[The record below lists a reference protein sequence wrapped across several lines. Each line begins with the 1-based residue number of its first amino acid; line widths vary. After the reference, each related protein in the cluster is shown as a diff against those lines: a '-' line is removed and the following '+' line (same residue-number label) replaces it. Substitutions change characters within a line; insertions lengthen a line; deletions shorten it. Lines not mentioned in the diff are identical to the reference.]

1 MSCTNIA
8 FNVGACARNLDNRK
22 STSSACFFI
31 RNYLITW
38 MNKKQNFISLSTV
51 KVTYITIGSRYTQLL
66 QIKHMLYDYK
76 IYWDVSIMCDN

>member
-22 STSSACFFI
+22 STSSTCFFI

-38 MNKKQNFISLSTV
+38 MNKKQNSISLSTI
-51 KVTYITIGSRYTQLL
+51 KVNYITIGSYIQLL
-66 QIKHMLYDYK
+66 LIKHMLYDYK
-76 IYWDVSIMCDN
+76 IYWVTMSIMRDN